1 MSLLEFYRL
10 LIINLK
16 WLILIPLI
24 MGGLVVFM
32 TRNGKK
38 EYASSTLIYTGLA
51 SGYSIT
57 SDESSRV
64 DYFAVN
70 NAFDNIL
77 TLLTARE
84 TLEEVSM
91 RLLATHIS
99 LDAADSIYIGE
110 ESFGQISEWLHPD
123 EIALV
128 KVSGDPEATYQN
140 IVEKKVLPEGI
151 AIKKLLNTPSIPY
164 SLDYI
169 REHLT
174 VTRKS
179 NSDMLELV
187 YSTHD
192 PGICQHTLQLL
203 AEVFMGRYKGVKT
216 SETMQVVGYF
226 EEQVQKAQQRLK
238 NAEDRL
244 RDFGVENR
252 IINYNEQTKFISE
265 AKEELGKSRQEEE
278 MALAQSSAA
287 LKKLESSLS
296 QRTQLIE
303 SSDKIL
309 QLRQEL
315 SNISYRI
322 AQMEL
327 QADDPARITQM
338 QEKAANLRNEIH
350 AQVSRLYQINFTNEG
365 LSQPTLLNEW
375 MDNFLEVDGS
385 RARIDVIDQRIAQFE
400 KVYDDFA
407 PLGSTLNQ
415 LEREV
420 NVVEREYL
428 TLLHGLNQAKLRQ
441 QNLEMSNN
449 LKVID
454 GPYFPE
460 KPKASKRAVVVV
472 GSSVVSFILVL
483 ASLVVGHVLDFSM
496 RTPQIAVSSTGLQL
510 AGALPERAVK
520 SKAYDLPLIQQIMM
534 RHLNNRLRLLTNQMA
549 ADAICCA
556 LLGLGKEVNTAE
568 VARLLTQYQQ
578 QQGEKVALITN
589 NEADGD
595 VPFPQ
600 KIWKENSDT
609 PLLEQIDSFVSE
621 LKSQPAP
628 PKKIFIVLPNLLNFD
643 LPVHWLQKLDMSLV
657 VVRSANVWSESDAF
671 MLHNFAE
678 AVSQAPLLILDEVRF
693 ENLESIMG
701 EVPRKRNF
709 VRRIFKKI
717 LMFQFK

>member
-1 MSLLEFYRL
+1 
-10 LIINLK
+10 
-16 WLILIPLI
+16 
-24 MGGLVVFM
+24 
-32 TRNGKK
+32 
-38 EYASSTLIYTGLA
+38 
-51 SGYSIT
+51 
-57 SDESSRV
+57 
-64 DYFAVN
+64 
-70 NAFDNIL
+70 
-77 TLLTARE
+77 
-84 TLEEVSM
+84 
-91 RLLATHIS
+91 
-99 LDAADSIYIGE
+99 
-110 ESFGQISEWLHPD
+110 
-123 EIALV
+123 
-128 KVSGDPEATYQN
+128 
-140 IVEKKVLPEGI
+140 
-151 AIKKLLNTPSIPY
+151 
-164 SLDYI
+164 
-169 REHLT
+169 
-174 VTRKS
+174 
-179 NSDMLELV
+179 
-187 YSTHD
+187 
-192 PGICQHTLQLL
+192 
-203 AEVFMGRYKGVKT
+203 
-216 SETMQVVGYF
+216 
-226 EEQVQKAQQRLK
+226 
-238 NAEDRL
+238 
-244 RDFGVENR
+244 
-252 IINYNEQTKFISE
+252 
-265 AKEELGKSRQEEE
+265 
-278 MALAQSSAA
+278 
-287 LKKLESSLS
+287 
-296 QRTQLIE
+296 
-303 SSDKIL
+303 
-309 QLRQEL
+309 
-315 SNISYRI
+315 
-322 AQMEL
+322 
-327 QADDPARITQM
+327 
-338 QEKAANLRNEIH
+338 
-350 AQVSRLYQINFTNEG
+350 
-365 LSQPTLLNEW
+365 

-589 NEADGD
+589 KEADGD